1 MTILG
6 VQSFIHLTFPA
17 AAGGS
22 DVLAKEFGSLDLSA
36 ALLLMAA
43 NLYMWLHVSVS
54 STVKPAGAYVPWD
67 LRRGMLQI
75 SYFIL
80 P

>member
-6 VQSFIHLTFPA
+6 VQSCIHLTFPA

-36 ALLLMAA
+36 ALLLMAV
-43 NLYMWLHVSVS
+43 NLYM
-54 STVKPAGAYVPWD
+54 
-67 LRRGMLQI
+67 
-75 SYFIL
+75 
-80 P
+80 